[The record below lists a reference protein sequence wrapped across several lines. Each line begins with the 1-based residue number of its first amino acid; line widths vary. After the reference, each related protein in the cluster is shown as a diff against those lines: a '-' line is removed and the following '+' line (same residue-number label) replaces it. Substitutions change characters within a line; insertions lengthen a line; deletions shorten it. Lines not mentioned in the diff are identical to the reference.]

1 MSNAA
6 GNGRNDRLIKEK
18 IHDPYMARSKPREP
32 TVCPECKVV
41 FSGGRWQWLDDVP
54 ENANQETCPACAR
67 IKDRVPAGF
76 LTLKGDFFTQHRD
89 EIMNLVNNKV
99 ETENKHHPMKRIMDI
114 EDDGEQT
121 VITFTEMHLPRGVA
135 EAVNSAYK
143 GDLKIDYLKEESMV
157 RINWE
162 R

>member
-32 TVCPECKVV
+32 TVCPECKVA

-54 ENANQETCPACAR
+54 GDANEEICPACAR

-76 LTLKGDFFTQHRD
+76 LTLKGDFFAQHRE
-89 EIMNLVNNKV
+89 EIMNLIQNKADY
-99 ETENKHHPMKRIMDI
+99 ENKQHPMNRIMDI
-114 EDDGEQT
+114 EDQGEQT
-121 VITFTEMHLPRGVA
+121 VITFTDMHLPKGVA
-135 EAVNSAYK
+135 DAVNNAYK
-143 GDLKIDYLKEESMV
+143 GDLKIDYLKDESMV